1 MDYKQR
7 LQACLNRVICDPGFT
22 PAELDHWF
30 CPDYVQLVDDQRL
43 DRAAFEQHL
52 LALHQS
58 PPAARSTLSRCWPR
72 ETGCTPCIGCGPGVT
87 TAPRSSA
94 R

>member
-7 LQACLNRVICDPGFT
+7 LQACLNRVICDPDFT

-30 CPDYVQLVDDQRL
+30 CPDYVQLVDDQPPSSNTCWHCA
-43 DRAAFEQHL
+43 RAW
-52 LALHQS
+52 
-58 PPAARSTLSRCWPR
+58 PAARSTLSRCWPR
-72 ETGCTPCIGCGPGVT
+72 ETGSTPCIGCGPGVT
-87 TAPRSSA
+87 TAPRSST